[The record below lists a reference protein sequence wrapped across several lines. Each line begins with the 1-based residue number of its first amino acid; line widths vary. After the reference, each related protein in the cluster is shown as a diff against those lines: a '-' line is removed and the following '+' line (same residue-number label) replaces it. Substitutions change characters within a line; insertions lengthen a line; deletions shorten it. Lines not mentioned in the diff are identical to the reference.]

1 MLRKSGSNDKWTVE
15 GRRRIVVTLN
25 PGAGRYIFGVPWLLF
40 GVYFLFR
47 YLILGIAEYVRA
59 GDIAGVFTGAL
70 GWLFIILF
78 FGCIFI
84 IPGWVL
90 VFLRR
95 KVVVD
100 ASRGRVEEK
109 NDLLVFSRS
118 KTHPLAGFGR
128 VLRVGP
134 YSKGAHGRGGT
145 TVYMYDV
152 RLMPKAAGDERGYV
166 LIGTMQD
173 EAEAERLGRATAELT
188 DLPYAARQRPQRI

>member
-118 KTHPLAGFGR
+118 KTHPL
-128 VLRVGP
+128 V
-134 YSKGAHGRGGT
+134 
-145 TVYMYDV
+145 
-152 RLMPKAAGDERGYV
+152 PKAAGDERGYV